1 MNPSN
6 SREKITNILLYPF
19 NLIAALID
27 LLFCIPILGRVLKW
41 VWNSIITFLHFL
53 VGLVEY
59 LLWQI
64 GFRPDKKFRIGF
76 LILTDEEGNP
86 LLDGDKV
93 LPAVEKANRI
103 YAQAHIELIPA
114 YPTPKKLSEDG
125 EAPKSGRWVR
135 TLSRPTTRHILEVDC
150 NLKAMLQDFGLP
162 GMHFQYNTLTSA
174 FESGL
179 RRITGFGAPVTV
191 MIVKE
196 IRGFAGCSLGW
207 LSDYVTVEHNHIFT
221 TAHELGH
228 ACNLFHRTDEANL
241 MHPRSGLQEVIV
253 LTNWQIAMMRA
264 SRHVT
269 FF

>member
-1 MNPSN
+1 MNATTSW
-6 SREKITNILLYPF
+6 KKLTNLLLYPI
-19 NLIAALID
+19 NLLAAIID
-27 LLFCIPILGRVLKW
+27 LIFCIPIIGRLAKW
-41 VWNSIITFLHFL
+41 LWNSIITFLHFI

-59 LLWQI
+59 LLWQL
-64 GFRPDKKFRIGF
+64 GFRPEKKFRVGF
-76 LILTDEEGNP
+76 LILTDKEGNR
-86 LLDGDKV
+86 LLDPEKV

-103 YAQAHIELIPA
+103 YAQAHIEIIPA
-114 YPTPKKLSEDG
+114 FPQPKKLPEEG
-125 EAPKSGRWVR
+125 EPPQSGSWVR
-135 TLSRPTTRHILEVDC
+135 ALSKPTTRQIQEVDC

-162 GMHFQYNTLTSA
+162 GMHFQYNTVMNA

-179 RRITGFGAPVTV
+179 RRITGFGSPVMV
-191 MIVKE
+191 MVVQE

-207 LSDYVTVEHNHIFT
+207 LSDYVTVEHDHIFT

-228 ACNLFHRTDEANL
+228 ACNLFHRKDEANL
-241 MHPRSGLQEVIV
+241 MHPRSGLQEIIL